1 MVNSANSDGSPQ
13 SHRYLMIVWYL
24 GTNFHGSQRQP
35 NLRTVEGE
43 ILYALKQAGYISNIE
58 DENVQDAPGDS
69 SPESESKT
77 GSEIAF
83 FNAGM
88 RTDKGV
94 HAREYSFC
102 FTASKP
108 LYPRLIAAKL
118 PSDIGLVRYSEVPLT
133 FNPRWEC
140 LWKEY
145 RYYYPTSK
153 ELQVSLDIS
162 SIKEALAILQG
173 TYDFQMFSKT
183 DRTRRDKYPLR
194 TIDRASLLQ
203 DKDGLIFIFRSQ
215 AFSWEQIRRTVHFL
229 IHLGLHDHSLED
241 LKERLQS
248 DASTNKTLKKS
259 PPFPSEGLLLWKVK
273 YPDFVVFTP
282 FDIWIQ
288 PQEKHLIQ
296 SQEFHLQNAH
306 VAHQIHKS
314 LFVGL
319 ELKNRK
325 NSNNIKNVKTKKK
338 SISNPKNIPKDQN

>member
-1 MVNSANSDGSPQ
+1 MVNSANSHGSPQ

-35 NLRTVEGE
+35 HLRTVEGE
-43 ILYALKQAGYISNIE
+43 IIYALKQAGYISNIV
-58 DENVQDAPGDS
+58 DGNVPDSPGENFRDNAGDNTQDN
-69 SPESESKT
+69 ESKT

-108 LYPRLIAAKL
+108 LYPRLIAATL

-145 RYYYPTSK
+145 HYYYPTSK
-153 ELQVSLDIS
+153 EMQSSLDIS
-162 SIKEALAILQG
+162 IIEEALAILQG

-194 TIDRASLLQ
+194 TIDRASLLH
-203 DKDGLIFIFRSQ
+203 DEGGLIFVFRSR

-229 IHLGLHDHSLED
+229 INLGLHEYSLED

-248 DASTNKTLKKS
+248 DAGANKTLKKS
-259 PPFPSEGLLLWKVK
+259 PPFPAEGLLLWQVE
-273 YPDFVVFTP
+273 YPDSVVFTS

-288 PQEKHLIQ
+288 PQEKHLVQ
-296 SQEFHLQNAH
+296 SQVFHLQNAH
-306 VAHQIHKS
+306 VARQIHKNM
-314 LFVGL
+314 
-319 ELKNRK
+319 EN
-325 NSNNIKNVKTKKK
+325 KKK
-338 SISNPKNIPKDQN
+338 SNFNPKNILRTNAKDRC